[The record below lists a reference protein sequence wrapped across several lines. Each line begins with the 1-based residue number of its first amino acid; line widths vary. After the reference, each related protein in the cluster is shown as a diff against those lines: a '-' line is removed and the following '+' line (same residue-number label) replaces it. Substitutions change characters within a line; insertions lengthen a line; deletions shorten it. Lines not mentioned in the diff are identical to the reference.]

1 MGQEEVRFF
10 DKTKELKIDNKELI
24 LHNDDV
30 NNFDYVI
37 EVLVDICN
45 HTQEQAKQCA
55 FIAHFKGKC
64 DVKKGT
70 YTNLKPIW
78 EEMIHRKL
86 SVTIE

>member
-45 HTQEQAKQCA
+45 HTQEQAEQCA